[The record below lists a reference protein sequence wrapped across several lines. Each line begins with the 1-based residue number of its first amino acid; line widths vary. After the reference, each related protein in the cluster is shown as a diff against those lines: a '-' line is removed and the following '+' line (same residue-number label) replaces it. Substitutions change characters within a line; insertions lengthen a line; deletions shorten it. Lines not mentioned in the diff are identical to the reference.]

1 MMTSLRA
8 LRPWQILSV
17 MAANLPGLFR
27 STHSALAD
35 ISTPGQAQQIDS
47 KVAGTSS
54 EWSGPAKTPA
64 RKPPSKPDRS
74 GNFCFDPINTVRPQS
89 DELCVLYGSPKN
101 GLEEAEV
108 CRTMR
113 NTEDNRVKLCHN
125 SGRGERR
132 QRGQGAEVARE
143 TVASTIMVHNANL
156 QRL

>member
-35 ISTPGQAQQIDS
+35 ISTPGQAQQVDS

-54 EWSGPAKTPA
+54 EWSRPAKTPA

-74 GNFCFDPINTVRPQS
+74 GNFNFDTITTIRATS
-89 DELCVLYGSPKN
+89 DELCVL
-101 GLEEAEV
+101 
-108 CRTMR
+108 
-113 NTEDNRVKLCHN
+113 
-125 SGRGERR
+125 
-132 QRGQGAEVARE
+132 
-143 TVASTIMVHNANL
+143 
-156 QRL
+156 